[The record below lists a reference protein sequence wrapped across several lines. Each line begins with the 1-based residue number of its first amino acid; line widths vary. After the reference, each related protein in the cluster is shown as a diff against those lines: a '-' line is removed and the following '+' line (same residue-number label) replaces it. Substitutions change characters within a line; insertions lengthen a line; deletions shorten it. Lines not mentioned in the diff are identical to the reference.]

1 MKRSL
6 LDITQ
11 KISRKPGKTN
21 LSPKDLTNSTY
32 WIFEATGWRFVDILR
47 EIQYRTTQDRLKI
60 YINTQSISA
69 RDYIVE
75 EGGNGLLIKFK
86 KGINPLTGK
95 LYFEF
100 ILDSDDYIQIE
111 GDIERYA

>member
-11 KISRKPGKTN
+11 KISRNPGKTN
-21 LSPKDLTNSTY
+21 LTPKDLTNSTY
-32 WIFEATGWRFVDILR
+32 WIFEATGWRFVSILR
-47 EIQYRTTQDRLKI
+47 EIEYRTTQDRLKI

-75 EGGNGLLIKFK
+75 EGGNGLLIKFIK
-86 KGINPLTGK
+86 TN
-95 LYFEF
+95 FEYN
-100 ILDSDDYIQIE
+100 LDNADYIQIE
-111 GDIERYA
+111 GDIEQYA

>member
-11 KISRKPGKTN
+11 KISRNPGKTN
-21 LSPKDLTNSTY
+21 LTPKDLSHSDY

-75 EGGNGLLIKFK
+75 EGGNGLLIKFIK
-86 KGINPLTGK
+86 NNFQFT
-95 LYFEF
+95 
-100 ILDSDDYIQIE
+100 LDSDDYIQIE
-111 GDIERYA
+111 GDIEQYA

>member
-11 KISRKPGKTN
+11 KISRNPGKVVLT
-21 LSPKDLTNSTY
+21 PKDLTNSTY

-47 EIQYRTTQDRLKI
+47 EIEYRTTQDRLKI

-69 RDYIVE
+69 NDYEVE
-75 EGGNGLLIKFK
+75 EGGNGLLVKFIKDKFN
-86 KGINPLTGK
+86 G
-95 LYFEF
+95 FV
-100 ILDSDDYIQIE
+100 LDDDDYIQIE
-111 GDIERYA
+111 GDIEQYA

>member
-1 MKRSL
+1 MKRTL

-21 LSPKDLTNSTY
+21 LTPKDLTNSTY
-32 WIFEATGWRFVDILR
+32 WIYEATGWRFVDILR
-47 EIQYRTTQDRLKI
+47 EIQYRTIQDRLTV

-75 EGGNGLLIKFK
+75 DGGNGLLLKFIKS
-86 KGINPLTGK
+86 N
-95 LYFEF
+95 FEY
-100 ILDSDDYIQIE
+100 ILENDDYIEIE

>member
-11 KISRKPGKTN
+11 KISRNPGKTN
-21 LSPKDLTNSTY
+21 LIPKDLNNSTY
-32 WIFEATGWRFVDILR
+32 WIYEATGWRFVSILR

-75 EGGNGLLIKFK
+75 EGGDGLLIKFIK
-86 KGINPLTGK
+86 SQFQFN
-95 LYFEF
+95 
-100 ILDSDDYIQIE
+100 LDNSDYIQIE
-111 GDIERYA
+111 GDIEQYA

>member
-21 LSPKDLTNSTY
+21 LIPKDLNNSTY
-32 WIFEATGWRFVDILR
+32 WIFEATEWRFVSILR
-47 EIQYRTTQDRLKI
+47 EIEYRTTQDRLKI
-60 YINTQSISA
+60 YINTQSISP

-75 EGGNGLLIKFK
+75 DGGSGLLIKFIK
-86 KGINPLTGK
+86 NNFQ
-95 LYFEF
+95 YQ
-100 ILDSDDYIQIE
+100 LDAEDYIQIE
-111 GDIERYA
+111 GDIEQYA

>member
-21 LSPKDLTNSTY
+21 LTPKDLTNSTY
-32 WIFEATGWRFVDILR
+32 WIFEATGWKFVDILR

-60 YINTQSISA
+60 YINTQSISP

-75 EGGNGLLIKFK
+75 GGGNGLLIKFIK
-86 KGINPLTGK
+86 SQFQFN
-95 LYFEF
+95 
-100 ILDSDDYIQIE
+100 LDSGDYIQIE
-111 GDIERYA
+111 GDIEQYA

>member
-21 LSPKDLTNSTY
+21 LTPKDLTNSTY

-75 EGGNGLLIKFK
+75 DGGNGLLIKFIK
-86 KGINPLTGK
+86 SQFQFN
-95 LYFEF
+95 
-100 ILDSDDYIQIE
+100 LDNGDYIQIE
-111 GDIERYA
+111 GDIEQYA

>member
-32 WIFEATGWRFVDILR
+32 WIYEATGWRFVDILR

-75 EGGNGLLIKFK
+75 EGGNGLLIKFIK
-86 KGINPLTGK
+86 NN
-95 LYFEF
+95 FQF
-100 ILDSDDYIQIE
+100 DLDNDDYIQIE
-111 GDIERYA
+111 GDIEQYA

>member
-11 KISRKPGKTN
+11 KISRNPGKVVLT
-21 LSPKDLTNSTY
+21 PKDLTNSTY
-32 WIFEATGWRFVDILR
+32 WIFEATGWRFVNILR
-47 EIQYRTTQDRLKI
+47 EIQYRTTQDRLQV

-75 EGGNGLLIKFK
+75 EGGSGLLIKFIK
-86 KGINPLTGK
+86 SN
-95 LYFEF
+95 FEF
-100 ILDSDDYIQIE
+100 NLDDDDYIEIK
-111 GDIERYA
+111 GDIEQYA

>member
-11 KISRKPGKTN
+11 KLFRKPGNAILT
-21 LSPKDLTNSTY
+21 PKDLTNSTY
-32 WIFEATGWRFVDILR
+32 WIYEAKGWKFVDILR
-47 EIQYRTTQDRLKI
+47 EIEYRTTQDRLKI

-69 RDYIVE
+69 RDYIIE
-75 EGGNGLLIKFK
+75 ETGNGLLIKFIK
-86 KGINPLTGK
+86 SH
-95 LYFEF
+95 FEF
-100 ILDSDDYIQIE
+100 NLENDDYIQME

>member
-21 LSPKDLTNSTY
+21 LTPKDLTNSTY
-32 WIFEATGWRFVDILR
+32 WIYEATGWRFVDILR
-47 EIQYRTTQDRLKI
+47 EIEYRTTQDRLKI

-75 EGGNGLLIKFK
+75 EGGNGLLIKFIK
-86 KGINPLTGK
+86 NN
-95 LYFEF
+95 FEF
-100 ILDSDDYIQIE
+100 NLDDDDYIQIE
-111 GDIERYA
+111 GDIEQYA